1 MVLSQG
7 CKEFVFS
14 MTMPALMLLGRQ
26 RNCLM
31 TFVEMDFE
39 HYSLTALT

>member
-7 CKEFVFS
+7 CKESVFF
-14 MTMPALMLLGRQ
+14 MTMPAFMLLGRQ

-31 TFVEMDFE
+31 TFAEIGFE